1 MIMRRMRR
9 YGLIVSLNVAAIA
22 FYVFIGIRMGFFT
35 HMSATLFWSVDS
47 NIYRDVANWLYGAG
61 PNTVESKYRPFLFP
75 LLLGAADR
83 LGGATGIWV
92 LNFLCWLGTVNLTAE
107 AVRRMTGRA
116 VLGAI
121 AFMVLASNI
130 SLIVLSFQA
139 LTESTNALLESAWIV
154 GLAVAA
160 VPPARPRDIVL
171 LLLPLTLMTVVRPG
185 NEVVLLVGAVLL
197 TVAIWRMPRSRG
209 KAVLA
214 TTLCCLPLIFQV
226 GLMAVTNHF
235 FGLSAAGASQFKGY
249 YASQVYASVNGL
261 PSDLKAAQLEVE
273 PMSNQELA
281 AFLLTHP
288 GASFHIFFSN
298 LRQNLTSGS
307 NFIDIGTLP
316 TLAAAVRRENKVYV
330 ILDLIFVPIVAIA
343 IAIRRDVRLV
353 LLSIFLA
360 LLIGLCSLINTQ
372 GDRYVDMAVHLWA
385 AAYALAASD
394 LLPFVSQW
402 VVHLRHAVKGAA

>member
-22 FYVFIGIRMGFFT
+22 LYVFIGIRMGFFT

-288 GASFHIFFSN
+288 GASFHIFF
-298 LRQNLTSGS
+298 RTSGR
-307 NFIDIGTLP
+307 T
-316 TLAAAVRRENKVYV
+316 
-330 ILDLIFVPIVAIA
+330 
-343 IAIRRDVRLV
+343 
-353 LLSIFLA
+353 
-360 LLIGLCSLINTQ
+360 
-372 GDRYVDMAVHLWA
+372 
-385 AAYALAASD
+385 
-394 LLPFVSQW
+394 
-402 VVHLRHAVKGAA
+402 